1 MPQHRKQVTYSQR
14 PNHAA
19 RSAHARGERQ
29 FRTYDTSYIRPK
41 KSKAPA
47 IVAAVL
53 AVLVVGGLAW
63 GALTLFN
70 SCSAQSVELLA
81 EGQEA
86 TITVAEGAG
95 AKVVGEQLAE
105 ARLVSNAGDF
115 TKRVNEM
122 GVDSQLKPGTYT
134 FAGGMPLDAII
145 NQLTAGPVA
154 NALTIPEGSTLE
166 AVAQSVATFTE
177 NRITADAFTAA
188 ASDASAYAADYDFLA
203 DAGTNSLEGFLF
215 PKTYE
220 IGDDATAESVVRMML
235 DQFKTE
241 TSGLDWSY
249 PQSQGLTIY
258 DAVKLASI
266 VERESSGDEQIRAQ
280 VEESTSDYDREK
292 LQERLAKLV
301 GGVAVVHVGAATEVE
316 MKEKKDRVED
326 ALNATRAAVEEGI
339 VPGGGTALIRVS
351 KVLDSIKPADD
362 DELAGVNI
370 IRNAIEA
377 PLRQIAHNAGFEGS
391 IVVEKVRQGKDGF
404 GFNAATG
411 EYEDLIKAGVI
422 DPKKVA
428 RIALQNAASV
438 ASLLL
443 TTECAIAEKPEPKK
457 DMPAMPDMGG
467 MGGMG
472 GMY

>member
-134 FAGGMPLDAII
+134 FAGGMSLDAII

-220 IGDDATAESVVRMML
+220 IGDDAAAESVVRMML

-241 TSGLDWSY
+241 TSGLNWSY

-280 VEESTSDYDREK
+280 V
-292 LQERLAKLV
+292 
-301 GGVAVVHVGAATEVE
+301 
-316 MKEKKDRVED
+316 
-326 ALNATRAAVEEGI
+326 
-339 VPGGGTALIRVS
+339 
-351 KVLDSIKPADD
+351 
-362 DELAGVNI
+362 
-370 IRNAIEA
+370 
-377 PLRQIAHNAGFEGS
+377 
-391 IVVEKVRQGKDGF
+391 
-404 GFNAATG
+404 
-411 EYEDLIKAGVI
+411 
-422 DPKKVA
+422 
-428 RIALQNAASV
+428 ASV
-438 ASLLL
+438 FYNRLNNFGDPNYGFLQSDA
-443 TTECAIAEKPEPKK
+443 TTAYELGHDPTPEDIKNPTPFNTYTNTGLPPTPICSPGL
-457 DMPAMPDMGG
+457 DCLQAVCNPAQTNYFFFCFAPDESGTMQ
-467 MGGMG
+467 
-472 GMY
+472 YYFSETYEEHQQTFS

>member
-105 ARLVSNAGDF
+105 ARLVSKAGDF

-134 FAGGMPLDAII
+134 VAGGMSLDAII

-220 IGDDATAESVVRMML
+220 IGDDAAAESVVRMML
-235 DQFKTE
+235 DQFKTA
-241 TSGLDWSY
+241 TSGLNWSY
-249 PQSQGLTIY
+249 AQSHGLSIY
-258 DAVKLASI
+258 DAVKRGSI

-280 VEESTSDYDREK
+280 V
-292 LQERLAKLV
+292 
-301 GGVAVVHVGAATEVE
+301 
-316 MKEKKDRVED
+316 
-326 ALNATRAAVEEGI
+326 
-339 VPGGGTALIRVS
+339 
-351 KVLDSIKPADD
+351 
-362 DELAGVNI
+362 
-370 IRNAIEA
+370 
-377 PLRQIAHNAGFEGS
+377 
-391 IVVEKVRQGKDGF
+391 
-404 GFNAATG
+404 
-411 EYEDLIKAGVI
+411 
-422 DPKKVA
+422 
-428 RIALQNAASV
+428 ASV
-438 ASLLL
+438 FYNRLNNFGDPNYGFLQSDA
-443 TTECAIAEKPEPKK
+443 TTAYELGHDPTPEDIKNPTPFNTYTNTGLPPTPICSPGL
-457 DMPAMPDMGG
+457 DCLQAVCNPAQTNYFFFYFAPDESGTMQ
-467 MGGMG
+467 
-472 GMY
+472 YYFSETYEEHQQTFS

>member
-134 FAGGMPLDAII
+134 FAGGMSLDAII

-177 NRITADAFTAA
+177 NHITADAFTAA

-220 IGDDATAESVVRMML
+220 IGDDAAAESVVRMML

-241 TSGLDWSY
+241 TSGLNWSY

-280 VEESTSDYDREK
+280 V
-292 LQERLAKLV
+292 
-301 GGVAVVHVGAATEVE
+301 
-316 MKEKKDRVED
+316 
-326 ALNATRAAVEEGI
+326 
-339 VPGGGTALIRVS
+339 
-351 KVLDSIKPADD
+351 
-362 DELAGVNI
+362 
-370 IRNAIEA
+370 
-377 PLRQIAHNAGFEGS
+377 
-391 IVVEKVRQGKDGF
+391 
-404 GFNAATG
+404 
-411 EYEDLIKAGVI
+411 
-422 DPKKVA
+422 
-428 RIALQNAASV
+428 ASV
-438 ASLLL
+438 FYNRLNNFGDPNYGFLQSDA
-443 TTECAIAEKPEPKK
+443 TTAYELGHDPTPEDIKNPTPFNTYTNTGLPPTPICSPGL
-457 DMPAMPDMGG
+457 DCLQAVCNPAQTNYFFFYYAPDESGTMQ
-467 MGGMG
+467 
-472 GMY
+472 YYFSETYEEHQQTFS

>member
-70 SCSAQSVELLA
+70 SCSAQSVEFLA

-134 FAGGMPLDAII
+134 FAGGMSLDAII

-220 IGDDATAESVVRMML
+220 IGDDAAAESVVRMML

-241 TSGLDWSY
+241 TSGLNWSY

-280 VEESTSDYDREK
+280 V
-292 LQERLAKLV
+292 
-301 GGVAVVHVGAATEVE
+301 
-316 MKEKKDRVED
+316 
-326 ALNATRAAVEEGI
+326 
-339 VPGGGTALIRVS
+339 
-351 KVLDSIKPADD
+351 
-362 DELAGVNI
+362 
-370 IRNAIEA
+370 
-377 PLRQIAHNAGFEGS
+377 
-391 IVVEKVRQGKDGF
+391 
-404 GFNAATG
+404 
-411 EYEDLIKAGVI
+411 
-422 DPKKVA
+422 
-428 RIALQNAASV
+428 ASV
-438 ASLLL
+438 FYNRLNNFGDPNYGFLQSDA
-443 TTECAIAEKPEPKK
+443 TTAYELGHDPTPEDIKNPTPFNTYTNTGLPPTPICSPGL
-457 DMPAMPDMGG
+457 DCLQAVCNPAQTNYFFFYFAPDESGTMQ
-467 MGGMG
+467 
-472 GMY
+472 YYFSETYEEHQQTFS

>member
-134 FAGGMPLDAII
+134 FAGGMSLDAII

-220 IGDDATAESVVRMML
+220 IGDDAAAESVVRMML

-241 TSGLDWSY
+241 TSGLNWSY

-280 VEESTSDYDREK
+280 V
-292 LQERLAKLV
+292 
-301 GGVAVVHVGAATEVE
+301 
-316 MKEKKDRVED
+316 
-326 ALNATRAAVEEGI
+326 
-339 VPGGGTALIRVS
+339 
-351 KVLDSIKPADD
+351 
-362 DELAGVNI
+362 
-370 IRNAIEA
+370 
-377 PLRQIAHNAGFEGS
+377 
-391 IVVEKVRQGKDGF
+391 
-404 GFNAATG
+404 
-411 EYEDLIKAGVI
+411 
-422 DPKKVA
+422 
-428 RIALQNAASV
+428 ASV
-438 ASLLL
+438 FYNRLNNFGDPNYGFLQSDA
-443 TTECAIAEKPEPKK
+443 TTAYELGHDPTPEDIKNPTPFNTYTNTGLPPTPICSPGL
-457 DMPAMPDMGG
+457 DCLQAVCNPAQTNYFFFYFAPDESGTIQ
-467 MGGMG
+467 
-472 GMY
+472 YYFSETYEEHQQTFS

>member
-134 FAGGMPLDAII
+134 FAGGMSLDAII

-177 NRITADAFTAA
+177 NHITADAFTAA

-220 IGDDATAESVVRMML
+220 IGDDAAAESVVRMML

-241 TSGLDWSY
+241 TSGLNWSY

-280 VEESTSDYDREK
+280 V
-292 LQERLAKLV
+292 
-301 GGVAVVHVGAATEVE
+301 
-316 MKEKKDRVED
+316 
-326 ALNATRAAVEEGI
+326 
-339 VPGGGTALIRVS
+339 
-351 KVLDSIKPADD
+351 
-362 DELAGVNI
+362 
-370 IRNAIEA
+370 
-377 PLRQIAHNAGFEGS
+377 
-391 IVVEKVRQGKDGF
+391 
-404 GFNAATG
+404 
-411 EYEDLIKAGVI
+411 
-422 DPKKVA
+422 
-428 RIALQNAASV
+428 ASV
-438 ASLLL
+438 FYNRLNNFGDPNYGFLQSDA
-443 TTECAIAEKPEPKK
+443 TTAYELGHDPTPEDIKNPTPFNTYTNTGLPPTPICSPGL
-457 DMPAMPDMGG
+457 DCLQAVCNPAQTNYFFFCFAPDESGTMQ
-467 MGGMG
+467 
-472 GMY
+472 YYFSETYEEHQQTFS

>member
-134 FAGGMPLDAII
+134 FAGGMSLDAII

-188 ASDASAYAADYDFLA
+188 ASDASSYAADYDFLA

-220 IGDDATAESVVRMML
+220 IGDDAAAESVVRMML

-241 TSGLDWSY
+241 TSGLNWSY

-280 VEESTSDYDREK
+280 V
-292 LQERLAKLV
+292 
-301 GGVAVVHVGAATEVE
+301 
-316 MKEKKDRVED
+316 
-326 ALNATRAAVEEGI
+326 
-339 VPGGGTALIRVS
+339 
-351 KVLDSIKPADD
+351 
-362 DELAGVNI
+362 
-370 IRNAIEA
+370 
-377 PLRQIAHNAGFEGS
+377 
-391 IVVEKVRQGKDGF
+391 
-404 GFNAATG
+404 
-411 EYEDLIKAGVI
+411 
-422 DPKKVA
+422 
-428 RIALQNAASV
+428 ASV
-438 ASLLL
+438 FYNRLNNFGDPNYGFLQSDA
-443 TTECAIAEKPEPKK
+443 TTAYELGHDPTPEDIKNPTPFNTYTNTGLPPTPICSPGL
-457 DMPAMPDMGG
+457 DCLQAVCNPAQTNYFFFYFAPDESGTMQ
-467 MGGMG
+467 
-472 GMY
+472 YYFSETYEEHQQTFS

>member
-95 AKVVGEQLAE
+95 DKVVGEQLAE

-134 FAGGMPLDAII
+134 FAGGMSLDAII

-220 IGDDATAESVVRMML
+220 IGDDAAAESVVRMML

-241 TSGLDWSY
+241 TSGLNWSY

-280 VEESTSDYDREK
+280 V
-292 LQERLAKLV
+292 
-301 GGVAVVHVGAATEVE
+301 
-316 MKEKKDRVED
+316 
-326 ALNATRAAVEEGI
+326 
-339 VPGGGTALIRVS
+339 
-351 KVLDSIKPADD
+351 
-362 DELAGVNI
+362 
-370 IRNAIEA
+370 
-377 PLRQIAHNAGFEGS
+377 
-391 IVVEKVRQGKDGF
+391 
-404 GFNAATG
+404 
-411 EYEDLIKAGVI
+411 
-422 DPKKVA
+422 
-428 RIALQNAASV
+428 ASV
-438 ASLLL
+438 FYNRLNNFGDPNYGFLQSDA
-443 TTECAIAEKPEPKK
+443 TTAYELGHDPTPEDIKNPTPFNTYTNTGLPPTPICSPGL
-457 DMPAMPDMGG
+457 DCLQAVCNPAQTNYFFFYFAPDESGTMQ
-467 MGGMG
+467 
-472 GMY
+472 YYFSETYEEHQQTFS

>member
-134 FAGGMPLDAII
+134 FAGGMSLDAII

-166 AVAQSVATFTE
+166 AVAQSVATE

-188 ASDASAYAADYDFLA
+188 ASDASSYAADYDFLA

-241 TSGLDWSY
+241 TSGLNWSY

-280 VEESTSDYDREK
+280 V
-292 LQERLAKLV
+292 
-301 GGVAVVHVGAATEVE
+301 
-316 MKEKKDRVED
+316 
-326 ALNATRAAVEEGI
+326 
-339 VPGGGTALIRVS
+339 
-351 KVLDSIKPADD
+351 
-362 DELAGVNI
+362 
-370 IRNAIEA
+370 
-377 PLRQIAHNAGFEGS
+377 
-391 IVVEKVRQGKDGF
+391 
-404 GFNAATG
+404 
-411 EYEDLIKAGVI
+411 
-422 DPKKVA
+422 
-428 RIALQNAASV
+428 ASV
-438 ASLLL
+438 FYNRLNNFGDPNYGFLQSDA
-443 TTECAIAEKPEPKK
+443 TTAYELGHDPTPEDIKNPTPFNTYTNTGLPPTPICSPGL
-457 DMPAMPDMGG
+457 DCLQAVCNPAQTNYFFFYFAPDESGTMQ
-467 MGGMG
+467 
-472 GMY
+472 YYFSETYEEHQQTFS

>member
-134 FAGGMPLDAII
+134 FAGGMSLDAII

-280 VEESTSDYDREK
+280 VASVFYNRLNNFGDPNYGFLQSDATTAYELGHDPTPEDIK
-292 LQERLAKLV
+292 NPTPFNTYTNTGLPPTPICSPGLDCLQ
-301 GGVAVVHVGAATEVE
+301 AVCNPAQTNYFFFYFAPDE
-316 MKEKKDRVED
+316 
-326 ALNATRAAVEEGI
+326 
-339 VPGGGTALIRVS
+339 GGTMQYYS
-351 KVLDSIKPADD
+351 N
-362 DELAGVNI
+362 E
-370 IRNAIEA
+370 
-377 PLRQIAHNAGFEGS
+377 
-391 IVVEKVRQGKDGF
+391 
-404 GFNAATG
+404 T
-411 EYEDLIKAGVI
+411 YEEH
-422 DPKKVA
+422 
-428 RIALQNAASV
+428 QQTFS
-438 ASLLL
+438 
-443 TTECAIAEKPEPKK
+443 
-457 DMPAMPDMGG
+457 
-467 MGGMG
+467 
-472 GMY
+472 

>member
-53 AVLVVGGLAW
+53 AVLVVEGLAW

-134 FAGGMPLDAII
+134 FAGGMSLDAII

-280 VEESTSDYDREK
+280 V
-292 LQERLAKLV
+292 
-301 GGVAVVHVGAATEVE
+301 
-316 MKEKKDRVED
+316 
-326 ALNATRAAVEEGI
+326 
-339 VPGGGTALIRVS
+339 
-351 KVLDSIKPADD
+351 
-362 DELAGVNI
+362 
-370 IRNAIEA
+370 
-377 PLRQIAHNAGFEGS
+377 
-391 IVVEKVRQGKDGF
+391 
-404 GFNAATG
+404 
-411 EYEDLIKAGVI
+411 
-422 DPKKVA
+422 
-428 RIALQNAASV
+428 ASV
-438 ASLLL
+438 FYNRLNNFGDPNYGFLQSDA
-443 TTECAIAEKPEPKK
+443 TTAYELGHDPTPEDIKNPTPFNTYTNTGLPPTPICSPGL
-457 DMPAMPDMGG
+457 DCLQAVCNPAQTNYFFFYYAPDESGTMQ
-467 MGGMG
+467 
-472 GMY
+472 YYFSETYEEHQQTFS